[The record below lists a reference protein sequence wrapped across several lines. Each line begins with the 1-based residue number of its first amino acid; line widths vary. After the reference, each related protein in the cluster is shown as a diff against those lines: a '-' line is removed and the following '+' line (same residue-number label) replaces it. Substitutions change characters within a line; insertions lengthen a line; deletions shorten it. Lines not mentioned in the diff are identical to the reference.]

1 MPLAAATPHAAGVPR
16 GDVFTFIVE
25 AAAGGR
31 RLDVYLAEKLPALSR
46 ARVQALIA
54 DGFVGIRQERRRPP
68 SGSSRPARPGRVRA
82 GDRVRGGETIT
93 VEIPPA
99 KPVGLHPEHIPL
111 DIVYEDGHLLVIDK
125 PAGLTVH
132 PGAGRPTGTLV
143 HAVLAHCPDLPGIG
157 GEQRPGI
164 VHRLDK
170 DTSGLLVVAKTEEAL
185 RALQTQIQT
194 RHARRE
200 YVALVHGRVT
210 RPQGTIDA
218 PIGRD
223 PRHRTRMAVVA
234 SGRRAV
240 THYRVAEEFD
250 RATLVEA
257 RLETGRTHQIRVHFA
272 SIGHPVL
279 GDPVYARRANPW
291 GMRRQALHAF
301 RLAFDHPVTGRAL
314 AFTSPIPPDMREAI
328 ETLRRGVSAA
338 LGDSPERGS

>member
-1 MPLAAATPHAAGVPR
+1 MAAARPP
-16 GDVFTFIVE
+16 GDAFTFIVE
-25 AAAGGR
+25 AAAHGR
-31 RLDVYLAEKLPALSR
+31 RLDVYLAEKLPASSR
-46 ARVQALIA
+46 ARAQALI
-54 DGFVGIRQERRRPP
+54 VGNLVRIDSRAARR
-68 SGSSRPARPGRVRA
+68 GRVRA
-82 GDRVRGGETIT
+82 GDRVRAGETIT

-111 DIVYEDGHLLVIDK
+111 DIVYEDEHLLVIDK
-125 PAGLTVH
+125 PAGMTVH
-132 PGAGRPTGTLV
+132 PGAGRSTGTLV

-200 YVALVHGRVT
+200 YIALVHGRVT
-210 RPQGTIDA
+210 HPHGTIDA

-234 SGRRAV
+234 SGRRAQ
-240 THYRVAEEFD
+240 THYRVTEVFD

-272 SIGHPVL
+272 SIGHPVV
-279 GDPVYARRANPW
+279 GDPVYARRPNPW
-291 GMRRQALHAF
+291 GLRRQALHAF
-301 RLAFDHPVTGRAL
+301 RLAFDHPVSGQAL
-314 AFTSPIPPDMREAI
+314 AFASPVPPDMREAI
-328 ETLRRGVSAA
+328 DAVRGVPSGRRSA
-338 LGDSPERGS
+338 GRGS